1 MVSVYRCYLL
11 GVSDRIIGSQVFR
24 GTDDE
29 AAIRF
34 SKDLCKQLPESC
46 HGIELWQGDRRVLR
60 HNHREGSSG
69 ELV

>member
-1 MVSVYRCYLL
+1 VS
-11 GVSDRIIGSQVFR
+11 GHFIGFRVFR

-34 SKDLCKQLPESC
+34 SKELCEELAESC
-46 HGIELWQGDRRVLR
+46 HGIELWQGDRLVLR
-60 HNHREGSSG
+60 HKHHERSSG